1 MHVAAQRRRPSGA
14 CGRGRGAR
22 GQPPPTCGIGRLG
35 RGHACYVLASQ
46 SVSPL
51 YVCAQRD
58 SNPPWGPWPLRHV
71 RRRTGCLRSVANVL
85 EPVVWT
91 TPQPSLGRNVV
102 RMSQVLPS
110 QGSANGWPSG
120 YRHLDATHILGPV
133 VLRCARVSPAALVC
147 LIRGVAGGASQE
159 RRLIGVLRVAS
170 LGPLRVWPRRPSG
183 AWVDT
188 RPTDTPGCASCRH
201 LRALRWCATPRCTPP
216 AGAQ

>member
-1 MHVAAQRRRPSGA
+1 M
-14 CGRGRGAR
+14 
-22 GQPPPTCGIGRLG
+22 
-35 RGHACYVLASQ
+35 
-46 SVSPL
+46 
-51 YVCAQRD
+51 
-58 SNPPWGPWPLRHV
+58 
-71 RRRTGCLRSVANVL
+71 

-201 LRALRWCATPRCTPP
+201 LRLLRWCATPGAHHPLALCT
-216 AGAQ
+216 ASSFHVNTRRIQFNSIRLSWLGCQHRVRS

>member
-1 MHVAAQRRRPSGA
+1 MSLHHNRCRRCTCVRDGIPTPVGPLA
-14 CGRGRGAR
+14 
-22 GQPPPTCGIGRLG
+22 PPPR
-35 RGHACYVLASQ
+35 
-46 SVSPL
+46 
-51 YVCAQRD
+51 
-58 SNPPWGPWPLRHV
+58 PPPHGMP
-71 RRRTGCLRSVANVL
+71 CRSVANVL

-188 RPTDTPGCASCRH
+188 RPTDTPGCASYRH
-201 LRALRWCATPRCTPP
+201 LRVLR
-216 AGAQ
+216 